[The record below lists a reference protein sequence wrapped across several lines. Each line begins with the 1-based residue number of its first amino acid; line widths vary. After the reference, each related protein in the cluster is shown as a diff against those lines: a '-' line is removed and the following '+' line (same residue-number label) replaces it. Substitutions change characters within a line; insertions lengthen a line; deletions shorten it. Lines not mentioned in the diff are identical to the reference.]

1 MTLKYQV
8 ESLEG
13 LDESLQSLYEEGD
26 SGYTLKVE
34 GVVPKSQ
41 FDEINQK
48 AVDNATEAQRRRKT
62 LERVTGKL
70 GLENADGL
78 DDALEE
84 LLTKSKAP
92 KKDDADQQAIIEQI
106 KQSAETEKRQLQEQL
121 ETMRKDT
128 AQAQFRSELLA
139 AGFGDKVA
147 DMVAQS
153 NLNRVQFD
161 EAGNMRI
168 MQSNGNPLAG
178 SGADGF
184 ATLGDLSKELAA
196 AMPELLTDK
205 GKGGGGKAPASGGN
219 NSTAKSVTRSQF
231 DTMSHAERAAF
242 AKDGGKVVEG

>member
-13 LDESLQSLYEEGD
+13 LDESVQSFYEEGD
-26 SGYTLKVE
+26 NGYTLKVD

-41 FDEINQK
+41 FDEVNQK

-84 LLTKSKAP
+84 LLTKSKPP
-92 KKDDADQQAIIEQI
+92 KKDDTDQQAIIDQI
-106 KQSAETEKRQLQEQL
+106 KQSAEAEKSELQKQL
-121 ETMRKDT
+121 EAMRADT
-128 AQAQFRSELLA
+128 AKAQLRSELLG

-161 EAGNMRI
+161 ENGNMRI
-168 MQSNGNPLAG
+168 MQDNGNPLAG

-196 AMPELLTDK
+196 AMPELLTDT
-205 GKGGGGKAPASGGN
+205 GKGGPGKPPASGGN
-219 NSTAKSVTRSQF
+219 GSAGKSVTRSQF
-231 DTMSHAERAAF
+231 DEMSQSERAAF
-242 AKDGGKVVEG
+242 SKDGGKVVEG